1 MLDNVSQYIV
11 ETRTLLQDVIAP
23 YRYSD
28 LELLST
34 LNMGLMAAYRIRADL
49 FMGLPS
55 SSIPAYVVN
64 DTTLVPFDAMYR
76 TALVHYMTGHAQLRD
91 EEDTQDSRAIALMSA
106 FKAVLS
112 TAGE

>member
-28 LELLST
+28 PELLST

-55 SSIPAYVVN
+55 SSIPSFTVN
-64 DTTLVPFDAMYR
+64 DTTAVPFDAMYR

-91 EEDTQDSRAIALMSA
+91 EEDTQDSRAAALMAS
-106 FKAVLS
+106 FKATLS
-112 TAGE
+112 TVGG